1 MNQRSDFYKWQ
12 EALKKA
18 YLFLLKQKKRTVCE
32 TAFIARFEGRVPAGA
47 LSKSLQERIRD

>member
-32 TAFIARFEGRVPAGA
+32 TAFIARFEGCMPAGA